1 MDHADG
7 QHQEPE
13 GEQARPDARPE
24 AATATTMPPAWSD
37 LIEGLTLLAKHHTSD
52 ISPLHCEHDTLNVMA
67 DDEAFTGEEI
77 ARLDH
82 LGFSV
87 SSEGGFYSFRFG
99 SA

>member
-1 MDHADG
+1 M
-7 QHQEPE
+7 
-13 GEQARPDARPE
+13 
-24 AATATTMPPAWSD
+24 TAEIPKAWSD

-67 DDEAFTGEEI
+67 DDGAFTADEI
-77 ARLDH
+77 ALLDA

-87 SSEGGFYSFRFG
+87 HSEGGFYSFRFG